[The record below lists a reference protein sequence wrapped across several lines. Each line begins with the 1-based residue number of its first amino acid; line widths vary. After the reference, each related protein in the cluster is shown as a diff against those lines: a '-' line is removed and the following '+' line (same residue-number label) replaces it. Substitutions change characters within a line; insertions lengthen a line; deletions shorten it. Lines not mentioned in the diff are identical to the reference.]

1 MATLTQD
8 YFNHLTS
15 QMTAAHISLQ
25 TAMVGLVGSNA
36 QSMRSAAD
44 SCSNVGAPKSQSLL
58 PTELR
63 AAKAIDSTVG
73 DLHRGGLPSTQPGS
87 RGTHR
92 LASRPT
98 CSLGARRHLK
108 TGGRSAH
115 EVSSYTLGS
124 MSCVRA
130 RGKPKSGFPMAPPHK
145 AEAKNEPAVRRS
157 LR

>member
-8 YFNHLTS
+8 DFNRLTS
-15 QMTAAHISLQ
+15 QMAAAHISLQ
-25 TAMVGLVGSNA
+25 TAMAGLVGPNVK
-36 QSMRSAAD
+36 SMRSAAD
-44 SCSNVGAPKSQSLL
+44 SCSNIGAPKSQSLL

-115 EVSSYTLGS
+115 EVSYTLGS
-124 MSCVRA
+124 MSRVRA
-130 RGKPKSGFPMAPPHK
+130 RGKPKSSFPMAPPHK
-145 AEAKNEPAVRRS
+145 AETKNEPAVRRS